1 MKEYCV
7 PFHDKLPPS
16 PSFEE
21 VKRLVVDE
29 KVRPEIPNTWYQ
41 DKVMLIMPAVSLKLF
56 SL

>member
-1 MKEYCV
+1 MKEYCI

>member
-1 MKEYCV
+1 MKEYCI
-7 PFHDKLPPS
+7 PFHDKLPSS

-41 DKVMLIMPAVSLKLF
+41 DKVMLIMPVVSLKLF